1 MITAVLA
8 NPCVQFSNS
17 FPATLSDPHRPHSG
31 RASLN
36 PSLNTRPK
44 LRPTRPLRLSEPQ
57 DHAKSP
63 RERRHRRNIHTLSD
77 CFPLSR
83 IHEMP
88 ILILIP
94 KPKLQRV
101 ACRLRAPRVH
111 SLWWEAIFP
120 QGHLP
125 QISKLLWRRGLDRC
139 LAAVSSVT
147 RHPSRQRSPMQRRK
161 LRRTQSQTLTTN
173 G

>member
-1 MITAVLA
+1 MLA
-8 NPCVQFSNS
+8 NPRVQFSNS
-17 FPATLSDPHRPHSG
+17 SPATLSDPHRPHSG
-31 RASLN
+31 RASHN

-44 LRPTRPLRLSEPQ
+44 LRPTRPLRLSEPH
-57 DHAKSP
+57 DHARSP
-63 RERRHRRNIHTLSD
+63 RERRTRRNTRTLST
-77 CFPLSR
+77 CFLLSR
-83 IHEMP
+83 MHGMP

-111 SLWWEAIFP
+111 SLWWGATSP

-125 QISKLLWRRGLDRC
+125 QISNLPWRPGLDRC
-139 LAAVSSVT
+139 SAAVSSVT
-147 RHPSRQRSPMQRRK
+147 RQLSRQRSPMLRRK